1 MGAHVRRAPVAYSAI
16 AVVIATGAVACGGSD
31 SGSSGGS
38 GAAAGAKQTVNVT
51 ITSKACTPDVSTIPS
66 GPTIFKV
73 VNKGADAVT
82 EAELVDGDTIIG
94 EKENITPG
102 LSGTFSL
109 NVKAG
114 KYQLYCPGADTEKV
128 DFTVTQAAGSAPAA
142 THSAEVTTALT
153 TATTG
158 YATYVRQQVADLVTS
173 TGALVTA
180 VKAGDLDRAA
190 TLYAAPRLAY
200 ERIEPVAES
209 FGDLDPAI
217 DARID
222 DAPDAASWTGFHRLE
237 KAIFADRSLA
247 GTGPIADK
255 LNTDVGK
262 LNTLVAKTTFQPAQI
277 ANGATTLLDEV
288 GKTKI
293 TGEEERYSK
302 LDLVDIQG
310 NVEGA
315 NKAFTLLEPALKSL
329 DPKLASTVRTRFTA
343 MDKALAPYK
352 EGTGYVSYDKVTQ
365 DQRRGLSQAVDAL
378 AEPLSQVAGVVVS

>member
-1 MGAHVRRAPVAYSAI
+1 MRRAPVAYSAI

-31 SGSSGGS
+31 SGGSGGS
-38 GAAAGAKQTVNVT
+38 GAAGAKQIVNVT

-66 GPTIFKV
+66 GPTMFKV

-82 EAELVDGDTIIG
+82 EAELVDGDTILG
-94 EKENITPG
+94 EKENLTPG

-128 DFTVTQAAGSAPAA
+128 DFTVTQATGATAAA
-142 THSAEVTTALT
+142 TRSAEVTTALT
-153 TATTG
+153 AATTG
-158 YATYVRQQVADLVTS
+158 YATYVRQQVADLVTT
-173 TGALVTA
+173 TGAFVTA
-180 VKAGDLDRAA
+180 VKAGDLDQAA
-190 TLYAAPRLAY
+190 KLYGAPRLDY

-217 DARID
+217 DARVD
-222 DAPDAASWTGFHRLE
+222 DAPDEASWTGFHRLE

-247 GTGPIADK
+247 GTAPIADK

-262 LNTLVAKTTFQPAQI
+262 LNTLVAKATFQPAQI
-277 ANGATTLLDEV
+277 ANGATELLDEV

-302 LDLVDIQG
+302 LDLLDIQG
-310 NVEGA
+310 NIEGA
-315 NKAFTLLEPALKSL
+315 DKAFTLLEPALKSL
-329 DPKLASTVRTRFTA
+329 DPTLASTVRTRFTA

>member
-16 AVVIATGAVACGGSD
+16 AVVIATGVVACGGSD

-38 GAAAGAKQTVNVT
+38 SAAGKKQTVTVT
-51 ITSKACTPDVSTIPS
+51 ITSKSCSPDVATIPS
-66 GPTIFKV
+66 GPTTFKV
-73 VNKGADAVT
+73 VDKDAGDVT
-82 EAELVDGDTIIG
+82 EAELVDGDTILG
-94 EKENITPG
+94 EKENLTPG

-114 KYQLYCPGADTEKV
+114 KYQLYCPGADTEKT
-128 DFTVTQAAGSAPAA
+128 DFTVTQTAAA
-142 THSAEVTTALT
+142 TAAATRSAEVTSALR

-173 TGALVTA
+173 TGAFVTA
-180 VKAGDLDRAA
+180 VKAGDLDQAA
-190 TLYAAPRLAY
+190 KLYAAPRLDY

-222 DAPDAASWTGFHRLE
+222 DAPDVASWTGFHRLE

-247 GTGPIADK
+247 GTAPIADK

-262 LNTLVAKTTFQPAQI
+262 LNTLVAKATFQPAQI
-277 ANGATTLLDEV
+277 ANGATELLDEV

-302 LDLVDIQG
+302 LDLLNMQG

-315 NKAFTLLEPALKSL
+315 DKAFTLLEPALKSL
-329 DPKLASTVRTRFTA
+329 DPTLASTVRTRFTA
-343 MDKALAPYK
+343 MYKALDPYK
-352 EGTGYVSYDKVTQ
+352 EGAGYVNYDKVTQ

-378 AEPLSQVAGVVVS
+378 AEPLSQVAGVIVS